1 MKIGKI
7 QPIYPG
13 KGSSLSMI
21 FEDRLRK
28 RKSGNGHLTLFLLLA
43 SLCLVCVRCFDDFF
57 TYIVSFTTQH
67 FKRSVVIPPVQVRK
81 VKLADL
87 LTSC

>member
-1 MKIGKI
+1 MMMKIGKI

-13 KGSSLSMI
+13 KGFSLNMI

-28 RKSGNGHLTLFLLLA
+28 RKFGNSHLTLFLLLA

-57 TYIVSFTTQH
+57 TYIVSFATQNIL
-67 FKRSVVIPPVQVRK
+67 REV
-81 VKLADL
+81 L
-87 LTSC
+87 LFLLYTWGK